1 MMKLTIQELKSL
13 PREEVSRYV
22 RSLVFQSDPKN
33 VGILIGVLDIKDSK
47 ELNIHREL
55 MSCILMF
62 VCSGV
67 DAHMRS
73 CKSCVPDARVVS
85 DCIQDYLGSYYRDA
99 GITPNKFVRHD
110 TRKLHL
116 N

>member
-1 MMKLTIQELKSL
+1 MMKLTVQDIKSL

-22 RSLVFQSDPKN
+22 RSLVFQLDPKD
-33 VGILIGVLDIKDSK
+33 VGDLIYQLDIKNSK
-47 ELNIHREL
+47 ELNIHREI

-73 CKSCVPDARVVS
+73 CKSCIPDAALIS
-85 DCIQDYLGSYYRDA
+85 ECIQEYLMAYYQDA
-99 GITPNKFVRHD
+99 GIAPNAFAKPSSRVM
-110 TRKLHL
+110 HL

>member
-1 MMKLTIQELKSL
+1 MQITTIQELKSL

-22 RSLVFQSDPKN
+22 RSLVFQSDPKD
-33 VGILIGVLDIKDSK
+33 VGKLMNALNIRDSK
-47 ELNIHREL
+47 EMNIHREL

-73 CKSCVPDARVVS
+73 CKSCVPDAKLVS
-85 DCIQDYLGSYYRDA
+85 ECIQDYLGSYYQDA
-99 GITPNKFVRHD
+99 GIIPDKFAKPIKV
-110 TRKLHL
+110 LHL